1 MESTKVNLPNKRS
14 VPAAHRDKPA
24 GYSGI
29 SLSPPVQKKKNE
41 TGLPD
46 QLKVGAETLSD
57 ISLDDVK
64 VHYNS
69 SKPAQ
74 LNAHAYAQG
83 TEIHLGSGQEKHLP
97 HETWHVVQQKQ
108 GRVKPTDNIG
118 GQPVNDSPR
127 LEKEADRMGSK
138 ISGMD
143 FSPPT
148 KQLMSMQLAVNGT
161 VQRIGDEQL
170 EAMQDQGVPEI
181 PNRDEERA
189 AAREAA
195 NSLILKSSTT
205 VLLIENLV
213 GLIDD
218 IPLKTSRTANA
229 VAQATG
235 AVSEIRSELEV
246 IAGAGIEAAMAI
258 SNTPDSEMDAV
269 INTRMNDVV
278 SAEAMIA
285 ESLSLLADYANPAA
299 HIAAEAGAAGL
310 AAEIISIADE
320 AKAESNTHRVRTLLD
335 ANANAR
341 GRKRDKAS
349 TVLDVADTLNNVG
362 GTAAGTAGIV
372 EVAGVAGAGGGA
384 VVAAVGG
391 ALGILFGSI
400 GVVLGLYGLFSGKI
414 QKKRLNSISP
424 AIQDADMLETL
435 RYAESQTDTSISR
448 SKLVIGA
455 GAAAIAAGTLGLIA
469 ISVLSL
475 GATAAVAGIAAAL
488 LGLGIVAFKY
498 FHSRSKRKAE
508 RIGLA
513 QAIVREIETDGPHK
527 FKAIAI
533 ITKYGLNPEDAQK
546 TQADRDK
553 LVDNLAGQV
562 GDLVKSRR
570 KQMAEGILDALV
582 NGKPS
587 KQFQAELIIKAL
599 GREPG
604 KARSRIKNGDTATE
618 VSRIM
623 AKLSSW

>member
-1 MESTKVNLPNKRS
+1 MEPTKETLPKKR
-14 VPAAHRDKPA
+14 VAPAAQRGASA

-29 SLSPPVQKKKNE
+29 SLSPPVQKKQNK

-46 QLKVGAETLSD
+46 QLKDGAESLSD

-83 TEIHLGSGQEKHLP
+83 TDIHLGPGQEKHLP
-97 HETWHVVQQKQ
+97 HEAWHVLQQKQ
-108 GRVKPTDNIG
+108 GRVTPTDSQN
-118 GQPVNDSPR
+118 GQPINDSPQ
-127 LEKEADRMGSK
+127 LEKEADSMGSK

-143 FSPPT
+143 TFT
-148 KQLMSMQLAVNGT
+148 VRKQFNSIGHASGDT
-161 VQRIGDEQL
+161 IQRIGGEQL
-170 EAMQDQGVPEI
+170 EVQPEQGVPDI

-195 NSLILKSSTT
+195 DSLILKSATT
-205 VLLIENLV
+205 VSLIETII

-229 VAQATG
+229 VAQATAAAG
-235 AVSEIRSELEV
+235 EIRSELEM
-246 IAGAGIEAAMAI
+246 IAGIGIEAAMAI
-258 SNTPDSEMDAV
+258 SGTPDSEMDAV
-269 INTRMNDVV
+269 INSRMNDVL
-278 SAEAMIA
+278 SAEDSIA
-285 ESLSLLADYANPAA
+285 QSLSLLADYANPAA
-299 HIAAEAGAAGL
+299 HIAVEAGAADL
-310 AAEIISIADE
+310 AAEIMAVADE
-320 AKAESNTHRVRTLLD
+320 AKTESNTHRVTTLLN

-349 TVLDVADTLNNVG
+349 TLLDVADTLNNVG

-384 VVAAVGG
+384 VVAGIGG

-400 GVVLGLYGLFSGKI
+400 GVVLGLYGFFSGKI
-414 QKKRLNSISP
+414 QKKRLNKISP

-435 RYAESQTDTSISR
+435 SYAESQTDVSISR

-604 KARSRIKNGDTATE
+604 KARSRITKGETATE

>member
-1 MESTKVNLPNKRS
+1 MEPTKETLPKKR
-14 VPAAHRDKPA
+14 VAPAAQRGA
-24 GYSGI
+24 SSGYSGI
-29 SLSPPVQKKKNE
+29 SLSPPVQKKQNK

-46 QLKVGAETLSD
+46 QLKDGAESLSD

-83 TEIHLGSGQEKHLP
+83 TDIHLGPGQEKHLP
-97 HETWHVVQQKQ
+97 HEAWHVVQQKQ
-108 GRVKPTDNIG
+108 GRVTPTDSQN
-118 GQPVNDSPR
+118 GQPINDSPQ
-127 LEKEADRMGSK
+127 LEKEADSMGSK

-143 FSPPT
+143 TFTVT
-148 KQLMSMQLAVNGT
+148 KQFNSMDHASGDT
-161 VQRIGDEQL
+161 IQRIGEEQL
-170 EAMQDQGVPEI
+170 EVQPEQGVPDI

-195 NSLILKSSTT
+195 DSLILKSATT
-205 VLLIENLV
+205 VSLIETII

-229 VAQATG
+229 VAQATAAAG
-235 AVSEIRSELEV
+235 EIRSELEM
-246 IAGAGIEAAMAI
+246 IAGIGIEAAMAI
-258 SNTPDSEMDAV
+258 SDTPDSEMDAV
-269 INTRMNDVV
+269 INSRMNDVV
-278 SAEAMIA
+278 SAEDAIA
-285 ESLSLLADYANPAA
+285 QSLSLLADYANPAA
-299 HIAAEAGAAGL
+299 HIAVEAGAADL
-310 AAEIISIADE
+310 AAEIMAVADE
-320 AKAESNTHRVRTLLD
+320 AKTESNTHRVTTLLN

-349 TVLDVADTLNNVG
+349 TLLDVADTLNNVG

-384 VVAAVGG
+384 VVAGIGG

-400 GVVLGLYGLFSGKI
+400 GVVLGLYGFFSGKI
-414 QKKRLNSISP
+414 QKKRLNKISP

-435 RYAESQTDTSISR
+435 SYAESQTDVSISR

-513 QAIVREIETDGPHK
+513 EAIVREIETDGPHK
-527 FKAIAI
+527 FKAISLV
-533 ITKYGLNPEDAQK
+533 TKYGLNPEDAQR

-553 LVDNLAGQV
+553 LVKNLAGQV
-562 GDLVKSRR
+562 GDLVKSKR
-570 KQMAEGILDALV
+570 KQMAEGILDALM

-604 KARSRIKNGDTATE
+604 KARSRVKNGETATE